1 MTKRI
6 ARIFLML
13 FAVAAAA
20 SSLTA
25 CNTVHGMGQDM
36 SAAGHAISGSSQ
48 QAERH

>member
-6 ARIFLML
+6 AKALFAL

-25 CNTVHGMGQDM
+25 CNTVRGMGQDM
-36 SAAGHAISGSSQ
+36 SAAGHAITGTAQ

>member
-6 ARIFLML
+6 AKTLLML

-20 SSLTA
+20 SSLSA
-25 CNTVHGMGQDM
+25 CNTVRGVGQDM
-36 SAAGHAISGSSQ
+36 SAAGHAITGTSQ